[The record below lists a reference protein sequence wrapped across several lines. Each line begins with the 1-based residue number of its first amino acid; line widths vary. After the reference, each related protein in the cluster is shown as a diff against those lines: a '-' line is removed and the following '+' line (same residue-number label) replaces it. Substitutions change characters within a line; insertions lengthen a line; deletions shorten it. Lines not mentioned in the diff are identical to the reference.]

1 MLHHFFSCR
10 DVYHRTKDN
19 IYTVF
24 PLNALPWGY
33 ETWTLTTNNLKKLEA
48 FHHGAARRIRNI
60 KWSHV
65 REEKIR
71 NTQIG
76 FRLCDTSNIKAFII
90 RRTAR
95 YIGKVAKASEDAYP
109 KKTLVT
115 G

>member
-1 MLHHFFSCR
+1 MLHHGSR
-10 DVYHRTKDN
+10 DVDHRTKYN

-33 ETWTLTTNNLKKLEA
+33 ETWTLTTKNLKKLEA
-48 FHHGAARRIRNI
+48 FHHGVARRIRNI

-76 FRLCDTSNIKAFII
+76 FRYVTHPTSKHSSSVEQQG
-90 RRTAR
+90 T
-95 YIGKVAKASEDAYP
+95 
-109 KKTLVT
+109 
-115 G
+115 